1 MSLLSQLSSQVGDR
15 TEASNLRVVGLCLD
29 DPSLLKEIYLGCT
42 EDDPALVGDC
52 AEVLTKV
59 AETDPT
65 LVVRYADGLSGL
77 LLHPNTRVRWEATHA
92 IALIAGLIPATVSA
106 LLPILV
112 RMLRED
118 QSVIVRDHAVDAL
131 GNYAATGDHA
141 SECVYPDLIEGLNL
155 WNGKQ
160 AGHALHSLAKAAHYL
175 PARQAELIEIA
186 DTYSHSDRPVIA
198 KSAKELLNAVT
209 S

>member
-15 TEASNLRVVGLCLD
+15 SEASNLRVVGLCLE
-29 DPSLLKEIYLGCT
+29 DPILLKEINLGLA
-42 EDDPALVGDC
+42 EDDPALLGDC
-52 AEVLTKV
+52 AEVITKV
-59 AETDPT
+59 AETDPA
-65 LVVRYADGLSGL
+65 LVVPYAAALSVL

-92 IALIAGLIPATVSA
+92 IALIAGLVPAMLSA
-106 LLPILV
+106 LMPILV

-131 GNYAATGDHA
+131 GNYAATGAHA
-141 SECVYPDLIEGLNL
+141 SECVYPYLLEGLTL
-155 WNGKQ
+155 WDGKQ
-160 AGHALHSLAKAAHYL
+160 AGHALHGLAKAAHYL

-186 DTYSHSDRPVIA
+186 NIYSYSDRPVIA
-198 KSAKELLNAVT
+198 KSAKELFKAVT